1 MDARLR
7 RICSQVAAI
16 AGDLGAVSV
25 ILFGSRARGDAR
37 ANSDVDIAVFGLGK
51 DRQDEFLARME
62 DLESVYSFDVVFVTP
77 ATSPALLEN
86 ILKDGMVIM
95 DRAHERLGHFEKA
108 VDSLEEAVDEMTD
121 DQLSIVRD
129 AVIHRFEFSQEL
141 MWKCTRDY
149 LINEGYDNID
159 SPKAVMKCAF
169 SAGLIDGNP
178 SWVGM
183 VNARNVTAHVY
194 DEAVAIEVAARIRDE
209 YLPMLKRL
217 CTILKERM
225 W

>member
-1 MDARLR
+1 MNVFSGR
-7 RICSQVAAI
+7 
-16 AGDLGAVSV
+16 GAVSV

-37 ANSDVDIAVFGLGK
+37 ANSDVDIAVFGLG
-51 DRQDEFLARME
+51 
-62 DLESVYSFDVVFVTP
+62 
-77 ATSPALLEN
+77 
-86 ILKDGMVIM
+86 
-95 DRAHERLGHFEKA
+95 HFEKA
-108 VDSLEEAVDEMTD
+108 VDSLEEAVDEMAD
-121 DQLSIVRD
+121 DRLSIVRD
-129 AVIHRFEFSQEL
+129 AVIHRFEFSQHL

-178 SWVGM
+178 SWIGM
-183 VNARNVTAHVY
+183 VNARNITSHVY

-217 CTILKERM
+217 CRILKERM